1 MEGKS
6 WFQGKDLYCGH
17 VTFPQLWGKDLNS
30 EFAFEQ
36 RKYKAI
42 TWFTKIKRFIT
53 NQE

>member
-6 WFQGKDLYCGH
+6 WFHGKHLYCGH
-17 VTFPQLWGKDLNS
+17 VTFLQLWRKKLNS

-36 RKYKAI
+36 KKYKAI
-42 TWFTKIKRFIT
+42 TWFTNI